1 MTEAKPSPSNMETS
15 ARAMASLLGATD
27 PARLADLRERFP
39 SDRDLFETTYTL
51 GAGSETATDGIS
63 PSRQLALEA
72 LIEATLRAGD
82 TNVADIVRILSA
94 RMQRGR
100 TIRLGAALA
109 TGVAGALT
117 AAPALGA
124 ALPLP
129 TLLGPGLALVG
140 GMSMLV
146 GEHWEKPLA
155 GTQRSLGELL
165 VDTLVAEATF
175 ADVRLRMAAE
185 DLSRDGVVLELAR
198 RVGEAAAKLR
208 HVSVF
213 GGVRI
218 DTAAA

>member
-1 MTEAKPSPSNMETS
+1 MTEAKPGSNIETS

-51 GAGSETATDGIS
+51 GAGAETATDGIS
-63 PSRQLALEA
+63 PSRQLALKA

-146 GEHWEKPLA
+146 GEHWENPLG

-185 DLSRDGVVLELAR
+185 DLSRDGVLLELAR

-218 DTAAA
+218 DFAAA